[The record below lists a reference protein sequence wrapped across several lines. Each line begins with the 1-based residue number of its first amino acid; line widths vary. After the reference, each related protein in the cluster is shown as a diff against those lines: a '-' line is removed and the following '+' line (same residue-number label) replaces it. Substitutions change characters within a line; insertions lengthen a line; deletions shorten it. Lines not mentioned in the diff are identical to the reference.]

1 MRWAQGS
8 NLLGIAPTGFQDPR
22 ITVLPAHLVE
32 MDFVLA
38 EDEGVEPTGRLRD
51 MV

>member
-22 ITVLPAHLVE
+22 ITVLPAHL
-32 MDFVLA
+32 A

-51 MV
+51 VV